1 MGGVRQSIFMRPSHN
16 TRRITPPPP
25 ARGFSAFGMLRPSAS
40 RSTLNFFK
48 MCVGAQWELP
58 GAVGAQWEL
67 TQAAALRD

>member
-58 GAVGAQWEL
+58 GLLARTDQGRSL
-67 TQAAALRD
+67 GIRCP